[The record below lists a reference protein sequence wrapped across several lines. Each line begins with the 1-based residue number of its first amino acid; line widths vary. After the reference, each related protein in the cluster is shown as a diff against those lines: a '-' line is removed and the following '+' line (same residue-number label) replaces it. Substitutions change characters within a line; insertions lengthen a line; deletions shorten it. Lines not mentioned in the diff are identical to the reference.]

1 MPTVLYKADI
11 MAGMNFSVIVPAFN
25 EEKRIRPCLESIKAQ
40 QTSHTYEL
48 IVSDS
53 NSTDLTAAI
62 AREYTD
68 KVVVCEERS
77 TARARNEG
85 AKLATGDILVFIDS
99 DTTVTPGYLDFIYD
113 AFADQRL
120 LAASTAFK
128 FTNRSPRLM
137 AAEYVTNIYFIARS
151 LVRGTTL
158 PGFNVCIRRGTFDK
172 VGGFRLCHLE
182 DLDMSI
188 KLRRIGRTKYLAR
201 RKVITSSRRIERDGL
216 IATLKYYM
224 DLFELTQHKRLFF
237 DIFKRGSRKYNDY
250 IHRE

>member
-1 MPTVLYKADI
+1 
-11 MAGMNFSVIVPAFN
+11 MAGMDFSVIVPAFN

-53 NSTDLTAAI
+53 NSTDSTAAI

-85 AKLATGDILVFIDS
+85 AKLATGNILVFIDS
-99 DTTVTPGYLDFIYD
+99 DTTVMPDYLDVVHA
-113 AFADQRL
+113 AFMDQRL
-120 LAASTAFK
+120 LAVSTAFK

-137 AAEYVTNIYFIARS
+137 ATEYVTNIYFIGRS
-151 LVRGTTL
+151 LVRATTL
-158 PGFNVCIRRGTFDK
+158 PGFNVCIRRGTFEK
-172 VGGFRLCHLE
+172 LGGFRLCHLE

-188 KLRRIGRTKYLAR
+188 KLRRQGRTKYLAR
-201 RKVITSSRRIERDGL
+201 RKVITSSRRLERDGV
-216 IATLKYYM
+216 ITTLKYYM

-237 DIFKRGSRKYNDY
+237 DIFKRGGRKYDD
-250 IHRE
+250 